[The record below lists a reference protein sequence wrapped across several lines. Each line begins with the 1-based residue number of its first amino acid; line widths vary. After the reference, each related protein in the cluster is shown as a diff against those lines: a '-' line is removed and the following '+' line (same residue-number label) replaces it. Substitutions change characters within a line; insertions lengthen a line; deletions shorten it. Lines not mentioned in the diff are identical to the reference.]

1 LYLLF
6 YIPIYSRLHVGF
18 VTAENKFWFSLL
30 QLYMLTQQCPHC
42 KSILKCDETLHQPG
56 ETVEMVC
63 PLCGET
69 ITFVIPLVEVKKEEP
84 KAPEVLVQPLESETQ
99 TPSVSSV
106 PTSEPVPESESE
118 SEKEECTGNEY
129 IDKLLSYKAHDP
141 ELRKKIEQQD
151 AEERAKKQQ
160 ALQDSKK
167 DVPPPHGPRGNAQ
180 SGNVPPASNTS
191 NQNDN
196 SGSWTFFV
204 IFVVICVIVS
214 IFVVKS
220 CSKSEE
226 IKGAGDSTLA
236 DSAAVA
242 DSAASPVPIDSS
254 AMSTDSASA
263 SPEPTSEQS
272 SEDDYTSAGF
282 PRWLVGS
289 WSGHFEGGDVG
300 SYDCTVRIQ
309 ENGYVDI
316 HENNGEGDNN
326 STLGTVTNYSN
337 GHLYVQ
343 YSGDSHTLEIS
354 VDESSEEI
362 SFMVN
367 DNQRCRLSKN

>member
-1 LYLLF
+1 
-6 YIPIYSRLHVGF
+6 
-18 VTAENKFWFSLL
+18 
-30 QLYMLTQQCPHC
+30 M
-42 KSILKCDETLHQPG
+42 
-56 ETVEMVC
+56 EMVC

-84 KAPEVLVQPLESETQ
+84 KAPEELVQPLESETQ

-118 SEKEECTGNEY
+118 SEKEECTSIEYIDKLISSYIKDAELKSYNGNEY

-160 ALQDSKK
+160 ALQNSKK
-167 DVPPPHGPRGNAQ
+167 DVPPLHEPRGNVQ

-254 AMSTDSASA
+254 AMLADSASA

-316 HENNGEGDNN
+316 HENNGDGDNN
-326 STLGTVTNYSN
+326 STSGTVTNYSN